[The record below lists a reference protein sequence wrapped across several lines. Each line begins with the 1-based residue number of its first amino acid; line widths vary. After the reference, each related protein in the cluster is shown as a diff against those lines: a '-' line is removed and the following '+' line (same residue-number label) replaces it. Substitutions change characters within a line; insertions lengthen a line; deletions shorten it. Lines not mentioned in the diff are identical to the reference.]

1 MRRIC
6 RERTLECV
14 VADPAEGGC
23 GMSRVWLRWMPAA
36 VIPVVIAGGA
46 LAAHAVTDV
55 KLPDKTPEQVIALVD
70 SSTVTAFSATI
81 EQTSSLGLPELPT
94 TGPSADASAA
104 SALELLTGS
113 HTARVYVDG
122 PTKQRVQVMDSLAE
136 RDAVR
141 NGSDVWLYDSKK
153 ATAEHLKLTSAEPGS
168 SVPHA
173 TRTPAQLA
181 HKILAKLDTST
192 DVSVGP
198 DSSVAGR
205 SAYDLVLTP
214 KTDKTLVGSVS
225 IAVDAKTGLPL
236 SVDVQAR
243 GQKDPAVK
251 VAFTDIS
258 LTTPDSSL
266 FSFTPPA
273 GTKVTE
279 HSAPS
284 AKHPTP
290 STANKVTVTGADW
303 TSVVQLP
310 AGSVPASV
318 TDSPVFAQATTSVSG
333 GRVLTTSL
341 VNVLLTDDGRVFAG
355 AVPVATLQAAA
366 SK

>member
-1 MRRIC
+1 
-6 RERTLECV
+6 
-14 VADPAEGGC
+14 
-23 GMSRVWLRWMPAA
+23 MPAA
-36 VIPVVIAGGA
+36 VIPIVIAGGT
-46 LAAHAVTDV
+46 LAAHAVADV

-70 SSTVTAFSATI
+70 SSSVTAFSGTI

-94 TGPSADASAA
+94 TGPSADASASA
-104 SALELLTGS
+104 ALELLTGS

-122 PTKQRVQVMDSLAE
+122 PSKQRVQVMDSLAE

-153 ATAEHLKLTSAEPGS
+153 ATAEHLTLKSAGTDPAA
-168 SVPHA
+168 PDA
-173 TRTPAQLA
+173 TQTPAELA
-181 HKILAKLDTST
+181 HKILSKLDAST
-192 DVSVGP
+192 DVSVG
-198 DSSVAGR
+198 DDTSVAGR

-214 KTDKTLVGSVS
+214 KTSKTLVGSIS
-225 IAVDAKTGLPL
+225 IAVDAKSGLPL

-251 VAFTDIS
+251 VAFSDIS
-258 LTTPDSSL
+258 LTRPDSSL

-273 GTKVTE
+273 GTKVSE
-279 HSAPS
+279 HAAPS
-284 AKHPTP
+284 KKHAAP
-290 STANKVTVTGADW
+290 SIKNKVAVTGADW
-303 TSVVQLP
+303 TSVVQLA

-318 TDSPVFAQATTSVSG
+318 TSSPTFAQATTSVAG

-341 VNVLLTDDGRVFAG
+341 VNVLLTDDGRVFVG

>member
-1 MRRIC
+1 
-6 RERTLECV
+6 
-14 VADPAEGGC
+14 
-23 GMSRVWLRWMPAA
+23 MSRVWLRWMPAA
-36 VIPVVIAGGA
+36 VVPVVIAGGA

-70 SSTVTAFSATI
+70 SGTVKAFSGTI

-94 TGPSADASAA
+94 KGPSADASAA

-141 NGSDVWLYDSKK
+141 NGSDLWLYDSAK
-153 ATAEHLKLTSAEPGS
+153 ATAQHLKLHEKSAETKSPA
-168 SVPHA
+168 PEA
-173 TRTPAQLA
+173 TQTPSELA

-192 DVSVGP
+192 DVSVGH
-198 DSSVAGR
+198 DTSVAGR

-214 KTDKTLVGSVS
+214 KTSKTLVGSVS
-225 IAVDAKTGLPL
+225 IAVDAKTGFPL

-251 VAFTDIS
+251 LAFTDIS
-258 LTTPDSSL
+258 LTKPDSAL
-266 FSFTPPA
+266 FSFTPPS

-279 HSAPS
+279 HTNSTEHTNGTEHAAP
-284 AKHPTP
+284 ARKHITH
-290 STANKVTVTGADW
+290 SIANKVTVTGTDW